1 MRFLGLIPA
10 RYASSRFPGKPLVDI
25 GGKTMIRRVYEQV
38 MPVLDEVW
46 VATDDERIQNE
57 VLSFGGK
64 VVMTSETHRSGT
76 DRCLEAAQK
85 IGGDFDVI
93 INIQGDEPFIQPS
106 QIESLKACFLNYPE
120 INLAT
125 LIKQFT
131 EKDGIESLSNPN
143 SPKVVVDSRGR
154 ALYFSR
160 SVIPYIRSSEKEEW
174 LKQGLFYKHIGIY
187 GYKKE
192 TLKEIASL
200 PQSNLEKLESLEQ
213 LRWIEN
219 GYQIQTAI
227 TDIENIAIDT
237 PEDLD
242 KINEILIKNS

>member
-10 RYASSRFPGKPLVDI
+10 RYASSRFPGKPLVNI
-25 GGKTMIRRVYEQV
+25 GGKSMIRRVYEQV
-38 MPVLDEVW
+38 LPVLDEVW
-46 VATDDERIQNE
+46 VATDDERIQKE
-57 VLSFGGK
+57 VVSFGGK
-64 VVMTSETHRSGT
+64 VIMTSDTHRSGT
-76 DRCLEAAQK
+76 DRCLEASQK

-106 QIESLKACFLNYPE
+106 QIESLKACFLNFPE
-120 INLAT
+120 IKLAT
-125 LIKQFT
+125 LIKKIT
-131 EKDGIESLSNPN
+131 EKDGTESLINPN
-143 SPKVVVDSRGR
+143 SPKVVIDSRGR

-160 SVIPYIRSSEKEEW
+160 SVIPFVRGLKPDSW
-174 LKQGLFYKHIGIY
+174 LKNGLFYKHIGIY

-192 TLKEIASL
+192 TLQEIASL

-227 TDIENIAIDT
+227 TDIENIAVDT
-237 PEDLD
+237 PEDLE
-242 KINEILIKNS
+242 KINEFLFKNS